1 MKVAMGL
8 EELEQ
13 FDLLEEKIG
22 ALISLVNGLKE
33 EKNNLEEKVRR
44 QEEAI
49 ASFSREKE
57 LIKADRA
64 LMRKKIETIL
74 EKIETCNW

>member
-49 ASFSREKE
+49 VSLSREKE
-57 LIKADRA
+57 LFKADRA